1 MTRPG
6 MVGFRSAATLAHA
19 LPNVCLRIR
28 DEDRVLLEVV
38 RPPLPPGPWPVATPC
53 SFHAAVA
60 RAYRCVTAGHR
71 LSFLGMPEQVKLT
84 IDVGLTAGDAVLPG
98 DIYQLTVERGV
109 VHVFPSTLE
118 FRRCQDILADW
129 TPAAASAGKA
139 GAVHVGLHQDP
150 ATDITL
156 VYVLSPGDEAALG
169 QELIEELLANFS
181 IAELTEDVAE
191 CASPPP
197 MDWHPSG

>member
-6 MVGFRSAATLAHA
+6 MIGFRTAATLAHA
-19 LPNVCLRIR
+19 LPNICLRIR
-28 DEDRVLLEVV
+28 GEDRVLLEVV
-38 RPPLPPGPWPVATPC
+38 RPPWPPSPWPVATPC

-84 IDVGLTAGDAVLPG
+84 IDVGLTAGNAVLPG
-98 DIYQLTVERGV
+98 DIYQLSVERGV

-118 FRRCQDILADW
+118 FRRCHDTLADW
-129 TPAAASAGKA
+129 KPAEALAGKA
-139 GAVHVGLHQDP
+139 DEVHVGLHQDP

-169 QELIEELLANFS
+169 QELTEELLADFS
-181 IAELTEDVAE
+181 IAELAEKVAE

-197 MDWHPSG
+197 LK